1 MEWYVQYEEECA
13 AELTRANIEE
23 QRRRTHRLR
32 LLLRPGAWLMIRD
45 AGTDE
50 PADVQTDDAYF
61 AALSE
66 SLTRTPVAGTEA
78 MKDLQIPP
86 GQLRRCQIP
95 GQQSFLL
102 S

>member
-1 MEWYVQYEEECA
+1 VQYEEECA
-13 AELTRANIEE
+13 AELTRANTEE
-23 QRRRTHRLR
+23 QRRR
-32 LLLRPGAWLMIRD
+32 LLLVPGAWLTIRD

-50 PADVQTDDAYF
+50 PADVQIDDAYF

>member
-1 MEWYVQYEEECA
+1 MQYEEECA
-13 AELTRANIEE
+13 AELTRANTEE
-23 QRRRTHRLR
+23 QRRR
-32 LLLRPGAWLMIRD
+32 LLLVPGAWLTIRD

-50 PADVQTDDAYF
+50 PADVQIDDAYF
-61 AALSE
+61 LLSQ
-66 SLTRTPVAGTEA
+66 SLFTRTPVAGTEA

-86 GQLRRCQIP
+86 GQLPRCQIP